1 MAECGIVVRDPLPK
15 AALAAELAGFR
26 VFTYRGTEDE
36 TFCAAAGE
44 AQAAGVPAV
53 VCAIGSLPERV
64 INRTTG
70 FVVSAAEG
78 RDEDE
83 FASATVKLLT
93 DDGLWG
99 RMHAASLARQRRR
112 GWDEAAA
119 DFESLIGSTR

>member
-1 MAECGIVVRDPLPK
+1 V
-15 AALAAELAGFR
+15 LAAELPGFR

-44 AQAAGVPAV
+44 AQAAGVPGV

-64 INRTTG
+64 IQRTTG
-70 FVVSAAEG
+70 FVVSAEEG

-83 FASATVKLLT
+83 FASATIKLLT
-93 DDGLWG
+93 DDALWS
-99 RMHAASLARQRRR
+99 RMHAASLARQRSR

-119 DFESLIGSTR
+119 EFESLIGSTR